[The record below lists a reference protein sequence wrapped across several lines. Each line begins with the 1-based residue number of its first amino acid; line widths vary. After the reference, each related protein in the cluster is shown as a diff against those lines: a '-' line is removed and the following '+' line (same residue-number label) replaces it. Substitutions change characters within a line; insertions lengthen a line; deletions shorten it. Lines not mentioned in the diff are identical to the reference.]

1 MNALGLGFL
10 VLAAM
15 LVVALPRRLAP
26 LPILASAAWMT
37 GGQMIDIGGATFT
50 VPRVLVAIGVLRVLM
65 RSESLAGGFRTLD
78 LAMFTWAGVLL
89 CTSAFHTS
97 DAWLFRS
104 GIIWT
109 ELGCYLLFRAWLTSA
124 DDVLRAFRMTGMLL
138 LPVAILMLLE
148 KSSGYNIFGLLGG
161 VSEYSP
167 VREGHVRA
175 TGPFAHPIL
184 AGSVGAVCFAAGC
197 AQWLYSRRA
206 AMLTAVVGLA
216 IVFASTSS
224 GPVMMVLFFC
234 AAIAAWPA
242 RRHMA
247 IVRVL
252 IAMGIAGLAAVMKD
266 PVYFLMARIDISGGS
281 QGYYR
286 SQLIRSSIEH
296 LDEWWLAGTDYTR
309 HWMSSGIH
317 ANDRHADITNH
328 FLAMGVMGGLLLIA
342 LLVLILFIAFRD
354 VGRSLRI
361 DAQGATPQA
370 MLKWCCGAMLFSF
383 LANFF
388 TISMF
393 DQSIMFFYLL
403 LASIQ
408 ALSASPLEQAMPQ
421 SSMSRDDAVHIGKTA

>member
-15 LVVALPRRLAP
+15 LVVALPRRLAV

-37 GGQMIDIGGATFT
+37 GGQMIDIAGATFT
-50 VPRVLVAIGVLRVLM
+50 IPRVLVAIGVLRLLM
-65 RSESLAGGFRTLD
+65 RGEQLAGGFRALD
-78 LAMFTWAGVLL
+78 LAMFTWAAVLL
-89 CTSAFHTS
+89 GTSAFHTS

-124 DDVLRAFRMTGMLL
+124 EDVLRTFRMTGLLL

-184 AGSVGAVCFAAGC
+184 AGSVGAACFAAGC

-206 AMLTAVVGLA
+206 ALLTAVVGLA

-224 GPVMMVLFFC
+224 GPVMMVLFFA
-234 AAIAAWPA
+234 AAIAVWPA
-242 RRHMA
+242 RWHMGM
-247 IVRVL
+247 VRVM
-252 IAMGIAGLAAVMKD
+252 IALGIGGLAAVMKD

-286 SQLIRSSIEH
+286 AQLIRSSIEH
-296 LDEWWLAGTDYTR
+296 LDEWWFAGTDHTR

-328 FLAMGVMGGLLLIA
+328 FLAMGVMGGLVLVA
-342 LLVLILFIAFRD
+342 LLVLILCIAFRD
-354 VGRSLRI
+354 VGRGLRTEP
-361 DAQGATPQA
+361 QGATPQA
-370 MLKWCCGAMLFSF
+370 ILKWCCGAMLFSF

-408 ALSASPLEQAMPQ
+408 ALGASSLEQEMPQ
-421 SSMSRDDAVHIGKTA
+421 SSMSQSNPVHVGKTA